1 MSFQNGEKS
10 DPGGP
15 GLPNIL
21 QHFGGRGGK
30 VGAYVS
36 LRYTGSVVWVGMG
49 GGRVQHSVMCVYR
62 PHRGPQPHMG
72 TYNADGGGKS
82 F

>member
-36 LRYTGSVVWVGMG
+36 LRYTGSVDRAGSEDTG
-49 GGRVQHSVMCVYR
+49 SDSSGSELLGSDQS
-62 PHRGPQPHMG
+62 GS
-72 TYNADGGGKS
+72 D
-82 F
+82 